1 MGVGVFEGTRTSAH
15 RKVTLTS
22 ALFNQIDEMNPTL
35 SHTPSGPTGS
45 PYAIT
50 RTWALLQGTLRE
62 GPEKALLCKFYSD
75 TGGKLPFDKKFV
87 QFDADNGCKIT
98 FSPTQIDNTGQ
109 NSLIELQTVQT
120 AYDPYNVNYN
130 TAPNRATIRQTFVS
144 SLIVGQEITL
154 APGIWY
160 DVGSTASLRNA
171 LNNGICFAIG
181 ASDPS
186 PKNSAAT
193 SWGTKIWLSLSSIKL
208 TVEVADFQLGFTSL
222 APDAGAYVQPD
233 AAATIT
239 WAVDIPDSPDM
250 YFNEAPA
257 QASFEI
263 QYYTKSAGTT
273 SATRT
278 LTGTTATSAT
288 IPAAHMTGAESL
300 SWRIRVTSN
309 DGIVGNWSDWR
320 TCTCVNQTG
329 KATALSPDGAN
340 ITPNEI
346 VSFLWEHSSVS
357 GRPQAGAQIQIK
369 YAGASDYI
377 TIYNGQTT
385 LRRAAISLAGT
396 NPQSGQ
402 AQWRVRTQDDLGAWS
417 AWSEPLYVY
426 IVAAATAPSVTSVT
440 TGTARPTVSWQSS
453 NQTGYRVIIRSV
465 YGPVFYDSGV
475 LPGAEQSYKIPKYLS
490 NNNYIAAVTVWNEY
504 AIESAEGT
512 RAFTVDASAVAPG
525 KAEIEIAEEGN
536 GYVCIKATYLPEAS
550 RFLLLRDGVA
560 VGEMVKGANQCY
572 DFGAGIGRH
581 NYRIRSLNENG
592 YSDSDLV
599 RTTQEIQS
607 GLLVFA
613 EEAITKYGA
622 NTMIELRVNRDA
634 PPGHT
639 DDLALEAT
647 QQTFQG
653 RSLPVTEFSGRRTHT
668 HRHTFAML
676 SQSDM
681 KELISAILEQKTLL
695 YRDQYGKRY
704 FCTCSTLPVSYDKFS
719 QSFTLEL
726 DEVDY
731 KEAIE

>member
-1 MGVGVFEGTRTSAH
+1 M
-15 RKVTLTS
+15 
-22 ALFNQIDEMNPTL
+22 
-35 SHTPSGPTGS
+35 
-45 PYAIT
+45 
-50 RTWALLQGTLRE
+50 
-62 GPEKALLCKFYSD
+62 
-75 TGGKLPFDKKFV
+75 
-87 QFDADNGCKIT
+87 
-98 FSPTQIDNTGQ
+98 
-109 NSLIELQTVQT
+109 
-120 AYDPYNVNYN
+120 
-130 TAPNRATIRQTFVS
+130 
-144 SLIVGQEITL
+144 
-154 APGIWY
+154 
-160 DVGSTASLRNA
+160 
-171 LNNGICFAIG
+171 
-181 ASDPS
+181 
-186 PKNSAAT
+186 
-193 SWGTKIWLSLSSIKL
+193 
-208 TVEVADFQLGFTSL
+208 
-222 APDAGAYVQPD
+222 
-233 AAATIT
+233 
-239 WAVDIPDSPDM
+239 
-250 YFNEAPA
+250 
-257 QASFEI
+257 
-263 QYYTKSAGTT
+263 
-273 SATRT
+273 
-278 LTGTTATSAT
+278 
-288 IPAAHMTGAESL
+288 
-300 SWRIRVTSN
+300 
-309 DGIVGNWSDWR
+309 
-320 TCTCVNQTG
+320 
-329 KATALSPDGAN
+329 
-340 ITPNEI
+340 
-346 VSFLWEHSSVS
+346 
-357 GRPQAGAQIQIK
+357 
-369 YAGASDYI
+369 
-377 TIYNGQTT
+377 
-385 LRRAAISLAGT
+385 
-396 NPQSGQ
+396 
-402 AQWRVRTQDDLGAWS
+402 
-417 AWSEPLYVY
+417 
-426 IVAAATAPSVTSVT
+426 
-440 TGTARPTVSWQSS
+440 
-453 NQTGYRVIIRSV
+453 IIRSV

-613 EEAITKYGA
+613 EEAVTKYGA

-731 KEAIE
+731 KEEIE

>member
-1 MGVGVFEGTRTSAH
+1 MGVGIFEGTRLSVV
-15 RKVTLTS
+15 RLVTLENT
-22 ALFNQIDEMNPTL
+22 LFNQIDEINPSMTN
-35 SHTPSGPTGS
+35 TPSGPVGSS
-45 PYAIT
+45 PYAI
-50 RTWALLQGTLRE
+50 RRNWVLMQGQLRE
-62 GPEKALLCKFYSD
+62 AAEMALLCKFDRTQSAD
-75 TGGKLPFDKKFV
+75 AQFDKKQV
-87 QFDADNGCKIT
+87 RFDPSSGCKLTYTPTTIT
-98 FSPTQIDNTGQ
+98 NTGQ
-109 NSLIELQTVQT
+109 NSFLETQVLQ
-120 AYDPYNVNYN
+120 ADYDPYNVNYN
-130 TAPNRATIRQTFVS
+130 TAPSRAAVRQTFVS
-144 SLIVGQEITL
+144 QLIAGQETDIT
-154 APGIWY
+154 PGVWY
-160 DVGSTASLRNA
+160 DIGPTASLRNA
-171 LNNGICFAIG
+171 INNGLCFAIG
-181 ASDPS
+181 ASDPT
-186 PKNSAAT
+186 PKDSTAT
-193 SWGTKIWLSLSSIKL
+193 TWGTMVYLQLNTIKL
-208 TVEVADFQLGFTSL
+208 TVLVADFLLGFTSL

-233 AAATIT
+233 AAATIS
-239 WAVDIPDSPDM
+239 WAIETPDT
-250 YFNEAPA
+250 YFKTAPA

-263 QYYTKSAGTT
+263 QYYTKSAGVT
-273 SATRT
+273 SSTRT

-300 SWRIRVTSN
+300 SWRIRVTSD

-426 IVAAATAPSVTSVT
+426 IVAAATAPSITSVT
-440 TGTARPTVSWQSS
+440 TGTARPTVNWQSS
-453 NQTGYRVIIRSV
+453 NQTGYRVIIRYTS
-465 YGPVFYDSGV
+465 GGIAYDSGV
-475 LPGAEQSYKIPKYLS
+475 LPGAEQSYKIPKYLP

-512 RAFTVDASAVAPG
+512 RAFTVDASAAAPG
-525 KAEIEIAEEGN
+525 KAEIMIAETGN
-536 GYVCIKATYLPEAS
+536 GYVYIEASYLPEAS

-560 VGEMVKGANQCY
+560 VGEMLDESYMFCDY
-572 DFGAGIGRH
+572 GAGIGRH
-581 NYRIRSLNENG
+581 SYRIRSLNDNG
-592 YSDSDLV
+592 YSDSDPV
-599 RTTQEIQS
+599 YNKQDIQG
-607 GLLVFA
+607 GLIVLA
-613 EEAITKYGA
+613 EEAVTEYGPGI
-622 NTMIELRVNRDA
+622 MFDLRVNRDA

-668 HRHTFAML
+668 HRHTFATL
-676 SQSDM
+676 SQAEM
-681 KELISAILEQKTLL
+681 KELISTILEQKTLL

-731 KEAIE
+731 KEEIE

>member
-1 MGVGVFEGTRTSAH
+1 MGVGIFEGTRLSTV
-15 RKVTLTS
+15 RLVTLENT
-22 ALFNQIDEMNPTL
+22 LFNQIDEINPSMTN
-35 SHTPSGPTGS
+35 TPSGPVGSS
-45 PYAIT
+45 PYAI
-50 RTWALLQGTLRE
+50 RRNWALMQGQLRE
-62 GPEKALLCKFYSD
+62 AAEMALLCKFDRTQSAD
-75 TGGKLPFDKKFV
+75 AQFDKKQV
-87 QFDADNGCKIT
+87 RFDPSSGCKLTYTPTTIT
-98 FSPTQIDNTGQ
+98 NTGQ
-109 NSLIELQTVQT
+109 NSFLETQVLQ
-120 AYDPYNVNYN
+120 ADYDPYNVNYN
-130 TAPNRATIRQTFVS
+130 TAPSRAAVRQTFVS
-144 SLIVGQEITL
+144 QLIAGQETDIT
-154 APGIWY
+154 PGVWY
-160 DVGSTASLRNA
+160 DIGPTASLRNA
-171 LNNGICFAIG
+171 INNGLCFAIG
-181 ASDPS
+181 ASDPT
-186 PKNSAAT
+186 PKDSTAT
-193 SWGTKIWLSLSSIKL
+193 TWGTMVYLQLNTIKL
-208 TVEVADFQLGFTSL
+208 TVLVADFLLGFTSL

-233 AAATIT
+233 AAATIS
-239 WAVDIPDSPDM
+239 WAIETPDT
-250 YFNEAPA
+250 YFKTAPA

-263 QYYTKSAGTT
+263 QYYTKSARVT

-300 SWRIRVTSN
+300 SWRIRVTSD

-340 ITPNEI
+340 ITQNEI

-453 NQTGYRVIIRSV
+453 NQTGYRVIIRTETGTIV
-465 YGPVFYDSGV
+465 YDSGV
-475 LPGAEQSYKIPKYLS
+475 LPGAEQSYKIPEYLADGL
-490 NNNYIAAVTVWNEY
+490 YIAAVVIWNEY

-512 RAFTVDASAVAPG
+512 KAFTVDASGEAPVTG
-525 KAEIEIAEEGN
+525 VLICRRVYGGVYILVRVRPAAQ
-536 GYVCIKATYLPEAS
+536 
-550 RFLLLRDGVA
+550 RLLILRDGVPILT
-560 VGEMVKGANQCY
+560 VPTGTKVVY
-572 DFGAGIGRH
+572 DYGAGLGEHTYILRA
-581 NYRIRSLNENG
+581 ETE
-592 YSDSDLV
+592 DSFSESAPK
-599 RTTQEIQS
+599 TAAPIIS
-607 GLLVFA
+607 CGLLAPVDA
-613 EEAITKYGA
+613 LQ
-622 NTMIELRVNRDA
+622 NWRELRLNRNA

-676 SQSDM
+676 SQNEM
-681 KELISAILEQKTLL
+681 KELISTILEQKTLL

-704 FCTCSTLPVSYDKFS
+704 FCTCSTLPVSYDAFS

-731 KEAIE
+731 KEEIE